1 MFRSLVALLHI
12 CPISLGHLS
21 SLVVLMSLCLRST
34 KQAQKWRSSGGRVLF
49 SAEGAGEVDCGFCGR
64 NSITST
70 RIWGSTRRSKS
81 EECPVSPKSYR
92 RFSARQSLTDPPE
105 PTNLTHFPAA
115 LSRVHFPSGE
125 HSTAS
130 IRTLVLPEFP
140 QRKPRVNFRHI

>member
-92 RFSARQSLTDPPE
+92 TKAVDPYLPGDRGWFSVGESKKI
-105 PTNLTHFPAA
+105 
-115 LSRVHFPSGE
+115 PSGKIV
-125 HSTAS
+125 S
-130 IRTLVLPEFP
+130 
-140 QRKPRVNFRHI
+140 